1 MFPEWFAP
9 PQRDWPRRMSLAG
22 FPLYDQ
28 EPAATV
34 RAGSAAMRDDDLE
47 ALLDERPIVFTP
59 GTGNRHARA
68 FFAAAVDASVRLGR
82 PAILLT
88 SHPEQ
93 LPASL
98 PLSVRHVAYLPLSR
112 ILPRTSALVHHGGI
126 GSAAAALAAG
136 VPQLVMPF
144 AHDQPDNAARL
155 CKLGVAAALT
165 SPQAS
170 GARVATALDR
180 LLSSPRVQARCL
192 GYAQRL
198 RHSDALAD
206 AAMML
211 EAYATGAADAPSL
224 AGAMA

>member
-1 MFPEWFAP
+1 
-9 PQRDWPRRMSLAG
+9 
-22 FPLYDQ
+22 
-28 EPAATV
+28 
-34 RAGSAAMRDDDLE
+34 
-47 ALLDERPIVFTP
+47 VFTP

-82 PAILLT
+82 RAILLT

-98 PLSVRHVAYLPLSR
+98 PASVRHVAYLPLSR
-112 ILPRTSALVHHGGI
+112 LLPRTSALVHHGGI

-136 VPQLVMPF
+136 IPQLVMPF

-155 CKLGVAAALT
+155 CKLGVAAALP
-165 SPQAS
+165 SPDAG
-170 GARVATALDR
+170 GARVARALDR

-192 GYAQRL
+192 DYAQRL

-206 AAMML
+206 ATVTL
-211 EAYATGAADAPSL
+211 ECYATGADDTPSL